1 MKNAI
6 EELILQNSQ
15 FIDNIQYNKEYWQLI
30 EYGNKICEKL
40 KATLNKEQIELL
52 DKLLDN
58 HADLSA
64 EASEC
69 HLLQGFKAGIKLM
82 AECL

>member
-1 MKNAI
+1 MKSII
-6 EELILQNSQ
+6 EELISQNSQ
-15 FIDNIQYNKEYWQLI
+15 FMDNIKYNEEYWQLTK
-30 EYGNKICEKL
+30 YGNNIYEKL
-40 KATLNKEQIELL
+40 KATLNKKQIELL

-82 AECL
+82 VECL